1 MTVIIEI
8 IQFLFIVSLILG
20 PVVCIV
26 WALVKTGLI
35 ENRPDNLISRLLS
48 LMNSCLACFKC
59 KCDRRDEPEMV

>member
-8 IQFLFIVSLILG
+8 IQFLFIVFLILG

-35 ENRPDNLISRLLS
+35 ENRPDNLISTLLS
-48 LMNSCLACFKC
+48 LMSSCLACLKC
-59 KCDRRDEPEMV
+59 KCDSSVDTEMV